1 MDATLAVA
9 EELLAEEANYDFVMM
24 LLEDVQNLVSHR
36 LEIFLSPAEVA
47 ALGPRYRVCWRTL
60 KDFWAAVAAWC
71 AEALPPLQSS
81 EQILSVQNSS
91 RLLWTGNRT
100 QLDGTKV
107 GLAEAVRY
115 EQAVGVS
122 IPGFSHVV
130 AALKAAGQY

>member
-47 ALGPRYRVCWRTL
+47 ALLGPRCRVCWRTL

-81 EQILSVQNSS
+81 EQILSVQNE
-91 RLLWTGNRT
+91 
-100 QLDGTKV
+100 QLQ
-107 GLAEAVRY
+107 AAVDR
-115 EQAVGVS
+115 Q
-122 IPGFSHVV
+122 PD
-130 AALKAAGQY
+130 AARWYQGRPRGGCEV

>member
-47 ALGPRYRVCWRTL
+47 ALGPRCRVCWRTL

-81 EQILSVQNSS
+81 EQILSVQNE
-91 RLLWTGNRT
+91 
-100 QLDGTKV
+100 QLQ
-107 GLAEAVRY
+107 AAVDR
-115 EQAVGVS
+115 Q
-122 IPGFSHVV
+122 PD
-130 AALKAAGQY
+130 AARWYQGRPRGGCEV